1 MMTRDAL
8 WALIGIAGGIAAA
21 VPLALHWAATRRR
34 EALREAA
41 LRLGLEFA
49 PDAAPPAAAL
59 AGLRI
64 VTHGRA
70 HRLGNVL
77 HGRRGDVAVEIADH
91 RYVTGS
97 GKNQHRHRASL
108 VVLRAPRL
116 ALPHFFMRPQ
126 IAVVDRIGKL
136 LGGKDVDFPED
147 DGFSDAFVL
156 QGDDEAAVRAL
167 FEAAVRQQ
175 ALQLGR
181 RVRAEGRGDTLLVER
196 ARAVSP
202 GEAAMLLEAAASF
215 LEVLA
220 SGSRPR
226 W

>member
-1 MMTRDAL
+1 MTRDAL
-8 WALIGIAGGIAAA
+8 WALIGLAGGIAAA
-21 VPLALHWAATRRR
+21 VPLAMHWAATRRR

-41 LRLGLEFA
+41 LRLGFEFA
-49 PDAAPPAAAL
+49 PDAAPFAADL

-70 HRLGNVL
+70 HRLANAL

-97 GKNQHRHRASL
+97 GKNSHRHRASL
-108 VVLRAPRL
+108 VVMRTPRL

-126 IAVVDRIGKL
+126 IAVVDRIGRL

-156 QGDDEAAVRAL
+156 QGDDEGAVRAL
-167 FEAAVRQQ
+167 FAAAARQQ
-175 ALQLGR
+175 ALRLGR
-181 RVRAEGRGDTLLVER
+181 GVRVEGRGDVLLVER
-196 ARAVSP
+196 GRAVRADD
-202 GEAAMLLEAAASF
+202 AAMLLEAATGF
-215 LEVLA
+215 FEVIA
-220 SGSRPR
+220 SGPSAR